1 MEIRRA
7 SSQWLPQRRNARC
20 SCHIEQLAWRTP
32 PPPVDPLSLVVLG
45 LTHMEHSRGV
55 HGASMFCYD
64 EAAGLIF
71 HAADRSHERILDDP
85 NACKAIRS
93 VLGVLPDA
101 AVEWCCVLTPFD
113 FCLERC
119 ACFKQRINKV
129 PRERPDREVKFI
141 FDRFRKA
148 GEMAAAHS
156 SGSLVLVDSGGF
168 GSTTRTLQVRP
179 FLPSLSPCA
188 HVTTV
193 PAAVAV

>member
-1 MEIRRA
+1 
-7 SSQWLPQRRNARC
+7 
-20 SCHIEQLAWRTP
+20 
-32 PPPVDPLSLVVLG
+32 
-45 LTHMEHSRGV
+45 MEHSRGV

-64 EAAGLIF
+64 EAAGVIF

-85 NACKAIRS
+85 YARLAIRS